1 MWVISGGFMSGMV
14 KRFKFTQA
22 RLLALPANP
31 KSSRS
36 TDLEVSDTT
45 VIGLKCLVGKNGN
58 NKFLLRYSF
67 KGKKCSIA
75 LGGLG
80 AFTVDEARALANQH
94 KATLAL
100 GNDPRQVRDDSLAEM
115 TFAEFA
121 VSLYLPHAYANKR
134 SADSDAAKFRLYLI
148 PTFGD
153 LVLSS
158 ITTRAIQ
165 RYQNKLIVT
174 LAPATVNRHFALL
187 HRLFALAIQW
197 GYLEKNPCKGINKF
211 QENNQRQRFLS
222 PAEIRRLFRAAD
234 EDANIYA
241 AAFVK
246 FLLLTGVR
254 RSEGLAAKWS
264 DLSTVNGRRL
274 WFVPHTKSGKSR
286 HVILNA
292 MALSVLEGLPRL
304 AGNPYIFVG
313 KVSGQAIN
321 NPIKAFKRI
330 ANRAGIESSF
340 RLHDIRHTVA
350 SLIINNGGSL
360 YDVQATLAH
369 ANAKMSERYA
379 HLSNERLQSTSDN
392 LSLVV
397 GQAIIASSL

>member
-1 MWVISGGFMSGMV
+1 MSDVI

-22 RLLALPANP
+22 KCLALPANP
-31 KSSRS
+31 RGSKS
-36 TDLEVSDTT
+36 TDLELSD
-45 VIGLKCLVGKNGN
+45 
-58 NKFLLRYSF
+58 
-67 KGKKCSIA
+67 
-75 LGGLG
+75 
-80 AFTVDEARALANQH
+80 TVDEARVLANQH

-100 GNDPRQVRDDSLAEM
+100 GSDPRQLRDDQLAEI
-115 TFAEFA
+115 TFAEFT
-121 VSLYLPHAYANKR
+121 SNLYLPHARANKR
-134 SADSDAAKFRLYLI
+134 SANSDAAKLRLYLV
-148 PTFGD
+148 PVFGD
-153 LVLSS
+153 YVLSS

-165 RYQNKLIVT
+165 GYQNRLIVT
-174 LAPATVNRHFALL
+174 LAPATANRHFSLL
-187 HRLFALAIQW
+187 HRLFVLAIQW
-197 GYLEKNPCKGINKF
+197 GYLDKNPCSGINKF

-222 PAEIRRLFRAAD
+222 NDEIRRLFLAAD
-234 EDANIYA
+234 ADSNVYA
-241 AAFVK
+241 AAYIK

-264 DLSTVNGRRL
+264 DISVTNGRYV

-292 MALSVLEGLPRL
+292 MAISVLEGLPRL

-313 KVSGQAIN
+313 KVSGQSIN

-330 ANRAGIESSF
+330 AKRAGIESSF

-397 GQAIIASSL
+397 GQAITGPSL

>member
-1 MWVISGGFMSGMV
+1 MI
-14 KRFKFTQA
+14 KKFKFTQA
-22 RLLALPANP
+22 KCLAIPANP
-31 KSSRS
+31 RESKS
-36 TDLEVSDTT
+36 TDLELSDT
-45 VIGLKCLVGKNGN
+45 VVSGLKLLVGKNGN
-58 NKFLLRYSF
+58 KKFLLRYTF
-67 KGKKCSIA
+67 KGKKRSLA

-80 AFTVDEARALANQH
+80 VFTVDEARALANQH

-100 GNDPRQVRDDSLAEM
+100 GNDPKQLRDDKLAEI

-121 VSLYLPHAYANKR
+121 DNLYLPHAVVNKR
-134 SADSDAAKFRLYLI
+134 SADSDASKFRLYLN
-148 PTFGD
+148 PEFGD
-153 LVLSS
+153 QVLSA

-174 LAPATVNRHFALL
+174 LAPATANRHFSLL
-187 HRLFALAIQW
+187 HRFFVLAIQW
-197 GYLEKNPCKGINKF
+197 GYLEKNPCTGINKF
-211 QENNQRQRFLS
+211 QENNQRQRFLNND
-222 PAEIRRLFRAAD
+222 EIRCLFLAAD
-234 EDANIYA
+234 EDSNVYA
-241 AAFVK
+241 AAYVK

-264 DLSTVNGRRL
+264 DISVTNGRHL
-274 WFVPHTKSGKSR
+274 WFIPHTKSGKSR

-292 MALSVLEGLPRL
+292 MAISVLEGLPRF

-313 KVSGQAIN
+313 KVSGQALN

-330 ANRAGIESSF
+330 AKRAGIESSF

-397 GQAIIASSL
+397 GQLITPVKNINCP